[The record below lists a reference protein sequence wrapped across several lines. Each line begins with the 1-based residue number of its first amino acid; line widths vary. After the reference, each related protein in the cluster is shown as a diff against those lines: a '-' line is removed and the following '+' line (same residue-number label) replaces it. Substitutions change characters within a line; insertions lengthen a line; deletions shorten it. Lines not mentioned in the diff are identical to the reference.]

1 MRQKGAQKQIRRGD
15 EIRRSLVLAG
25 LNILLTWALTLTALT
40 GNLTSTLAS
49 DIEFYLWFPG
59 VSALLGHVLG
69 SYFLYLYYQTS
80 HPWRELFVWQRKEQI
95 KEGVTEE
102 VPRWEMVS

>member
-25 LNILLTWALTLTALT
+25 FNILLTWALTLTALT
-40 GNLTSTLAS
+40 GHLTLSS
-49 DIEFYLWFPG
+49 DVGFYLWFPG
-59 VSALLGHVLG
+59 VSALHSHVLG
-69 SYFLYLYYQTS
+69 SLFLYLYYKTS
-80 HPWRELFVWQRKEQI
+80 HPWRELFIWQRKEQI

-102 VPRWEMVS
+102 VPCWEQVS